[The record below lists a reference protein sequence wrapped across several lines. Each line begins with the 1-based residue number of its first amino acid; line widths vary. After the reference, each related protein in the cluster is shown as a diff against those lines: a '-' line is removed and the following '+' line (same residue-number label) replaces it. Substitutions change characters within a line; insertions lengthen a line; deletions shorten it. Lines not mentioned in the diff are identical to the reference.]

1 MGKKETIKSNNKMTF
16 SEISIDFVIATV
28 GLVFTALNHDTTHG
42 KITFALLVISILA
55 RIVQSIVI
63 TYRHLNM
70 PKKDEN
76 DRDSK
81 HKDSGSV

>member
-1 MGKKETIKSNNKMTF
+1 MGKKETIKSNKKMTF

-63 TYRHLNM
+63 TYRHLKS
-70 PKKDEN
+70 PKKDDNNRNSKYN
-76 DRDSK
+76 D
-81 HKDSGSV
+81 KDSQ